1 MADAALKYIPRA
13 LLRRRRK
20 PFLIWAAP
28 PFLACHALV
37 TTAFAALVAIESG
50 SGSIIVA
57 DEAISQPG
65 ALLLVVPL
73 LLTDSALVLGLAYGL
88 LAERTWAR
96 PLACLGLPISYL
108 VTVLAL
114 AATRAGLG
122 ILVAES
128 VPVLVTMSA
137 CAWYFYRY
145 SPVREYYGRLAS

>member
-1 MADAALKYIPRA
+1 MKYIPRA

-28 PFLACHALV
+28 PFLVCHALV
-37 TTAFAALVAIESG
+37 TTAFAFLVAIESG

-73 LLTDSALVLGLAYGL
+73 LVADAALVLALAHGL
-88 LAERTWAR
+88 LEERTWAR
-96 PLACLGLPISYL
+96 PLACLGLPISHVVTLFALAGSRLWIL
-108 VTVLAL
+108 VTD
-114 AATRAGLG
+114 
-122 ILVAES
+122 S
-128 VPVLVTMSA
+128 VPVLVMMSA

-145 SPVREYYGRLAS
+145 APVRDYYRRLAS